1 MSDSSLEKSFN
12 FQSKKT
18 VQPKKHKLSPQKL
31 KSLMKRGVDLIQ
43 AGDFKQAVEV
53 LTSVHDSQPRNPTVN
68 YYLGYALHALGK
80 IKQACGYYQTAVKEK
95 PALLQGW
102 LNLANVF
109 MLQEKFDEAQT
120 AFLKAL
126 NLKPDLPQA
135 LYGMGMAMG
144 AIDKDKEAS
153 DYLSKAYTLQPDSLD
168 IRNNLMTA
176 LIKSENFA
184 KVIALIKS
192 IPGFK
197 QDSKLLKNYGIALV
211 GAGHLGEAETVLLES
226 RAAEPKDQDVI
237 YNLARLYQ
245 DQTQYEK
252 SLACFELLDKKNDD
266 IKILSHMGAVLD
278 SLGRF
283 DEAEAVLQKAL
294 VLNDQDITVLNHLG
308 NALTGGNKSR
318 DAEEFYRKAIA
329 LQDDSAMS
337 HNNLGFALAARGRT
351 DEAIDEYTNAINSK
365 PNYGESYRNLVT
377 IKKISDKDDPLIAQ
391 MIDQIESQ
399 SIQETDI
406 VQFGFALGKALD
418 DSGDY
423 DQAFKYYKIA
433 NDMVAKSRP
442 FNVENFE
449 RHVDNLIEVYDKAFF
464 DANKTIVGSPSNTP
478 IFVVGMSRSGT
489 TLAEKITASHPLVQG
504 AGELGKLFEVIKTY
518 EKKTQLEYPFAIQK
532 PNVDWLSETASD
544 YVDYINKYIQDDKAR
559 HVVDKMPY
567 NFAHLGF
574 IALALPNAKIIHCK
588 RDPIDT
594 CLSNYFQYFPRGISC
609 LYDLDQ
615 LTRYYQQYLRL
626 MAHWKK
632 VLPIEVYDLQYEDLI
647 ESQEKITRELI
658 SFLDLQWD
666 DACLQSHKSKSS
678 VRTASIWQVRQPIY
692 KKSVQRWRN
701 YEKHIDVLTRT
712 FGH

>member
-1 MSDSSLEKSFN
+1 MNDSSLEKSFSFN
-12 FQSKKT
+12 TQKDVK
-18 VQPKKHKLSPQKL
+18 PKKQKLSPQKL

-53 LTSVHDSQPRNPTVN
+53 LESVHLSQPRNSTVN
-68 YYLGYALHALGK
+68 YYLGYAFHALGDV
-80 IKQACGYYQTAVKEK
+80 KQACDYYQIAVKEK
-95 PALLQGW
+95 PALVQGW

-109 MLQEKFDEAQT
+109 MLREEFDEARS
-120 AFLKAL
+120 AFQKVLK
-126 NLKPDLPQA
+126 LKPDLPQA

-153 DYLSKAYTLQPDSLD
+153 DFLSRAYSLQPDSLD
-168 IRNNLMTA
+168 IRNNLITA
-176 LIKSENFA
+176 LIKSDNFT

-197 QDSKLLKNYGIALV
+197 KDSKLLKNYGIALV
-211 GAGHLGEAETVLLES
+211 GAGQLGEAEEILLES
-226 RAAEPKDQDVI
+226 RVAEPQDQDI
-237 YNLARLYQ
+237 TYNLARLYQ

-252 SLACFELLDKKNDD
+252 ALEYFELLDNKNEDV
-266 IKILSHMGAVLD
+266 KILSHMGAVLD

-294 VLNDQDITVLNHLG
+294 KLNDKDVTVLNHLG
-308 NALTGGNKSR
+308 NALTGGNKSQ

-329 LQDDSAMS
+329 LQNDSAMS

-351 DEAIDEYTNAINSK
+351 DEAVEEYTNAIKSK

-377 IKKISDKDDPLIAQ
+377 IKKISNKDDALIKQ
-391 MIDQIESQ
+391 MIEQIEIE
-399 SIQETDI
+399 SIQDADK

-423 DQAFKYYKIA
+423 DLAFKYYKIA
-433 NDMVAKSRP
+433 NDLIAKSRP
-442 FNVENFE
+442 FNVESFE
-449 RHVDNLIEVYDKAFF
+449 KHVDNLIEVYDKSFF
-464 DANKTIVGSPSNTP
+464 DANKSIAGSSSKTP

-489 TLAEKITASHPLVQG
+489 TLAEKIIASHPLVQG

-518 EKKTQLEYPFAIQK
+518 EKKSELDYPFAIQN
-532 PNVDWLSETASD
+532 PNMDWLNETAND
-544 YVDYINKYIQDDKAR
+544 YVDYINKYIQDEQAR

-574 IALALPNAKIIHCK
+574 IALALPHAKIIHCR

-626 MAHWKK
+626 MAHWQK
-632 VLPIEVYDLQYEDLI
+632 VLPIKVYDLQYEELI

-658 SFLDLQWD
+658 HFLDLEWD
-666 DACLQSHKSKSS
+666 DACLQSHKSTSS

-701 YEKHIDVLTRT
+701 YEKHIGVLTRA
-712 FGH
+712 FGE